1 MLLNRWLPTLLLLTV
16 PLPCRGQ
23 ESVSAI
29 DLILMPG
36 DVIEVAIWREEDL
49 SGEFLVDPDGYVTLP
64 LLGQSPVTGLSWRTV
79 RDRLLEAY
87 LEELRNP
94 SIELT
99 PLRRIYVLGEVNEP
113 GLYPVD
119 PTVSL
124 AGAVAMAG
132 GASPLGDLRNL
143 RVVRGGVLVLDGI
156 PSENALAS
164 LDVRSGD
171 EIFVGRRNWFSRNS
185 TFVISALLSVST
197 IIITLSR

>member
-1 MLLNRWLPTLLLLTV
+1 MWLNRWLPTLLLLTV
-16 PLPCRGQ
+16 SLPCRGQ
-23 ESVSAI
+23 ESVSTV

-49 SGEFLVDPDGYVTLP
+49 SGQFLVDSDGYVTLP
-64 LLGQSPVTGLSWRTV
+64 LLGQRAVTGSSWHTV

-87 LEELRNP
+87 REELRNP

-132 GASPLGDLRNL
+132 GASPEGDLRNL
-143 RVVRGGVLVLDGI
+143 RVVRGGALVLDGI
-156 PSENALAS
+156 RSETALAS

-185 TFVISALLSVST
+185 QFVISAMLSLSA
-197 IIITLSR
+197 IIVTFSR

>member
-1 MLLNRWLPTLLLLTV
+1 MQLNRWLPTLLLLTV

-23 ESVSAI
+23 ESVPAV

-49 SGEFLVDPDGYVTLP
+49 SGEFLVDADGYVTLP
-64 LLGQSPVTGLSWRTV
+64 LLGQRPVTGLSWHTV

-132 GASPLGDLRNL
+132 GASPEGDLRNL
-143 RVVRGGVLVLDGI
+143 RVVRGGNLVLDGI
-156 PSENALAS
+156 PSESALAS

>member
-1 MLLNRWLPTLLLLTV
+1 MWLNRWLPTLLLLTV

-23 ESVSAI
+23 EVVSVG
-29 DLILMPG
+29 DLVLLPG
-36 DVIEVAIWREEDL
+36 DILRVAIWREEDL
-49 SGEFLVDPDGYVTLP
+49 SGDFRVGPDGNVILP
-64 LLGQSPVTGLSWRTV
+64 LLGQRLVTDSTWDSV

-87 LEELRNP
+87 REELRNP

-132 GASPLGDLRNL
+132 GASPEGDLRNL
-143 RVVRGGVLVLDGI
+143 RVVRGGALVLDGI
-156 PSENALAS
+156 HSETALAS

-185 TFVISALLSVST
+185 QFVISAMLSLSA
-197 IIITLSR
+197 IIVTFSR

>member
-1 MLLNRWLPTLLLLTV
+1 MRLNRWLPTLLLLTV

-23 ESVSAI
+23 ESVSTV

-36 DVIEVAIWREEDL
+36 DVIEVAIWREGDL
-49 SGEFLVDPDGYVTLP
+49 SGRFLVDSDGYVTLP
-64 LLGQSPVTGLSWRTV
+64 LLGKRAVTGGSWHTV
-79 RDRLLEAY
+79 QDRLLELY
-87 LEELRNP
+87 REELRNP

-132 GASPLGDLRNL
+132 GASPEGDLRNL

-156 PSENALAS
+156 PSETALAS
-164 LDVRSGD
+164 LNVRSGD

-185 TFVISALLSVST
+185 AFVVSAMLSLST

>member
-64 LLGQSPVTGLSWRTV
+64 LLGQSPVTGLSWHNV

-87 LEELRNP
+87 REELRNP

-132 GASPLGDLRNL
+132 GASPEGDVRNL
-143 RVVRGGVLVLDGI
+143 RLVRGGALVVDGI
-156 PSENALAS
+156 PSEQALAS

-185 TFVISALLSVST
+185 TFVISALLSLST
-197 IIITLSR
+197 IVITLSR

>member
-1 MLLNRWLPTLLLLTV
+1 MQLNRWLPTLLLLTV

-23 ESVSAI
+23 ESVSTV
-29 DLILMPG
+29 DLSLLPG

-64 LLGQSPVTGLSWRTV
+64 LLGQRPVTGLSWQTV
-79 RDRLLEAY
+79 RDRLLGAY
-87 LEELRNP
+87 REELRNP

-99 PLRRIYVLGEVNEP
+99 PLRRIYVLGQVNEP

-124 AGAVAMAG
+124 AGAVALAG
-132 GASPLGDLRNL
+132 GANSDGDLRNL
-143 RVVRGGVLVLDGI
+143 RLVRAGALVLDGI

-171 EIFVGRRNWFSRNS
+171 EIFVGRRNWFSRNN
-185 TFVISALLSVST
+185 TFVISAMLSLST
-197 IIITLSR
+197 IIISLSR